1 MPNNHRIQMNHPDI
15 FIDTFENTTNE
26 PVYLH
31 GTMRLNAGA
40 RIIKSTIRGPL
51 FLNKNSQ
58 IGPDVVAGKY
68 FGMNENCFIA
78 RATIGAFCAIGAR
91 TAINP
96 FNHPSNWLSIH
107 EFQYHPKSFDW
118 VDEYKEFQRL
128 ERTPDMFQA
137 VTVGNDVWTG
147 HNVNVMS
154 GVNVGDGAIIAAG
167 SVVTKDVP
175 AYAIVA
181 GVPAAIKR
189 LRFPEKII
197 ERLLRVKWWDLEL
210 SQLSGLPFRDVERC
224 LDAIETI
231 KAKISAKSS

>member
-1 MPNNHRIQMNHPDI
+1 MKYAEI
-15 FIDTFENTTNE
+15 FVDSFENTSGE
-26 PVYLH
+26 PAYLH
-31 GTMRLNAGA
+31 GIMRLNAGA

-58 IGPDVVAGKY
+58 VGPDVVAGKY
-68 FGMNENCFIA
+68 FGMNESCFIA

-118 VDEYKEFQRL
+118 VDEYNEFARL
-128 ERTPDMFQA
+128 ERTPDMFA
-137 VTVGNDVWTG
+137 HVRIGNDVWTG
-147 HNVNVMS
+147 HNVNVMA

-175 AYAIVA
+175 PYAIVA
-181 GVPAAIKR
+181 GVPATVKR
-189 LRFPEKII
+189 YRFPEETI
-197 ERLLRVKWWDLEL
+197 ERLLRLKWWDLEL
-210 SQLSGLPFRDVERC
+210 SDLSGLPFRDVDRC
-224 LDAIETI
+224 LDMLEEIRTKTAV
-231 KAKISAKSS
+231 AAQ